1 MNLPAAQPYPTH
13 QAAATPSWQPTVT
26 LLELLED
33 GTTLVTLLRGGIA
46 PKEIDAFAG
55 RVGSFLANFE
65 RQAQA
70 YGKIPGLVSEAK
82 YAFCALFD
90 EVVLSTGGEFAER
103 WSGAPLQ
110 LQHFG
115 EHLAGEGFFNHLD
128 HLRLDP
134 VQNLEVMEVY
144 YTCLLLGFKGK
155 YLLES
160 PELLNL
166 LISRLR
172 QEILQAKGGQAA
184 FAPHARP
191 PQRFNEFIRHD
202 LPLWIYFIGLLVVSV
217 LIFLGFWLFLGYRAG
232 QIGG

>member
-1 MNLPAAQPYPTH
+1 MNLPAAQPYPT
-13 QAAATPSWQPTVT
+13 QADTTAWQSAVS
-26 LLELLED
+26 LNELLED

-46 PKEIDAFAG
+46 PKDVDAFSG

-70 YGKIPGLVSEAK
+70 YGKIPVLVSEAK
-82 YAFCALFD
+82 YAFCALID
-90 EVVLSTGGEFAER
+90 ETVLSTGDALAER

-115 EHLAGEGFFNHLD
+115 EHLAGEGFFHHLD
-128 HLRLDP
+128 RLRLDP
-134 VQNLEVMEVY
+134 VTNLEVLEVY

-155 YLLES
+155 FLLES
-160 PELLNL
+160 QDLLDL

-184 FAPHARP
+184 FAPHAQP

-202 LPLWIYFIGLLVVSV
+202 LPIWMYLVVLVVASILV
-217 LIFLGFWLFLGYRAG
+217 FAVFKAILVYQTG

>member
-1 MNLPAAQPYPTH
+1 MNLPAAQPYPP
-13 QAAATPSWQPTVT
+13 QAATPSWQPTVS

-65 RQAQA
+65 RQAHA

-90 EVVLSTGGEFAER
+90 EAVLSTGGEFAER

-128 HLRLDP
+128 RLRLDP

-160 PELLNL
+160 PELLDL

-172 QEILQAKGGQAA
+172 QEILQAKGGQAS

-202 LPLWIYFIGLLVVSV
+202 LPIWVYFIVLVVASL
-217 LIFLGFWLFLGYRAG
+217 LIYLVFKAILVHQAG
-232 QIGG
+232 QLGG

>member
-1 MNLPAAQPYPTH
+1 MNLPAAQPYPS
-13 QAAATPSWQPTVT
+13 QAAPAAAYQPTVS

-33 GTTLVTLLRGGIA
+33 GTNLVTLLRGGTA
-46 PKEIDAFAG
+46 PKDFDAFAG

-70 YGKIPGLVSEAK
+70 YGKPPMLVYEAK

-90 EVVLSTGGEFAER
+90 EIVLSTGGELAER
-103 WSGAPLQ
+103 WSRAPLQ

-115 EHLAGEGFFNHLD
+115 EHLAGEGFFVHLD

-134 VQNLEVMEVY
+134 VQNLEALEVY
-144 YTCLLLGFKGK
+144 YTCLLLGFTGK
-155 YLLES
+155 FLLEG
-160 PELLNL
+160 PDLLNL
-166 LISRLR
+166 LLARLR

-202 LPLWIYFIGLLVVSV
+202 LPVWAYFIVLVVASL
-217 LIFLGFWLFLGYRAG
+217 LIYLVFKAILVHQAG

>member
-1 MNLPAAQPYPTH
+1 MNLPAAQPYPT
-13 QAAATPSWQPTVT
+13 QAAASPAWQPTVS

-33 GTTLVTLLRGGIA
+33 GTTLVTLLRGGIP

-55 RVGSFLANFE
+55 RVGSFLANYE

-90 EVVLSTGGEFAER
+90 EAVLSTGGELAER

-115 EHLAGEGFFNHLD
+115 EHLAGEGFFHHLD
-128 HLRLDP
+128 RLRLDP

-155 YLLES
+155 FLLES
-160 PELLNL
+160 PELLDL
-166 LISRLR
+166 LVSRLR

-202 LPLWIYFIGLLVVSV
+202 LPVWVYLIVLGVASV
-217 LIFLGFWLFLGYRAG
+217 LIFLVFKAILVYQTG
-232 QIGG
+232 QISG

>member
-1 MNLPAAQPYPTH
+1 MNLPAAQPYPT
-13 QAAATPSWQPTVT
+13 QAAAAWQPTVS
-26 LLELLED
+26 LHELLED
-33 GTTLVTLLRGGIA
+33 GTTLVTLLRGGLA
-46 PKEIDAFAG
+46 PKDIDAFSG

-65 RQAQA
+65 RQAHA
-70 YGKIPGLVSEAK
+70 YGKTPVLVSEAK
-82 YAFCALFD
+82 YAFCALID
-90 EVVLSTGGEFAER
+90 ETVLSTGDTLAER

-128 HLRLDP
+128 RLRLDP
-134 VQNLEVMEVY
+134 VTNLEVLEVY
-144 YTCLLLGFKGK
+144 FTCLLLGFKGK
-155 YLLES
+155 FLLES
-160 PELLNL
+160 QELLDL

-202 LPLWIYFIGLLVVSV
+202 LPVWVYLVVLLLACAVVFMVFKAV
-217 LIFLGFWLFLGYRAG
+217 LVYQTG

>member
-1 MNLPAAQPYPTH
+1 MNLPAAQPYPT
-13 QAAATPSWQPTVT
+13 QAAAAQAWQPVVT
-26 LLELLED
+26 LLELLEE

-46 PKEIDAFAG
+46 PKDGDAFAG

-65 RQAQA
+65 RQAHA
-70 YGKIPGLVSEAK
+70 CGKLPILVSEAK

-90 EVVLSTGGEFAER
+90 EAVLSAGGELAER

-115 EHLAGEGFFNHLD
+115 EHLAGEGFFHRLD
-128 HLRLDP
+128 RLRLDP
-134 VQNLEVMEVY
+134 VQNLEAMEVY
-144 YTCLLLGFKGK
+144 YTCLLLGFRGK
-155 YLLES
+155 FLLES
-160 PELLNL
+160 PELLDL

-202 LPLWIYFIGLLVVSV
+202 LPVWVYFLVLLVASL
-217 LIFLGFWLFLGYRAG
+217 LIYLVFKAILVHQAG

>member
-1 MNLPAAQPYPTH
+1 MTLPAAQPYPP
-13 QAAATPSWQPTVT
+13 QAAATPTWQPTVT

-33 GTTLVTLLRGGIA
+33 GTTLVTLLRGGIE
-46 PKEIDAFAG
+46 PKDIDAFAG

-65 RQAQA
+65 RQAHA
-70 YGKIPGLVSEAK
+70 YGKLPGLVSEAK

-90 EVVLSTGGEFAER
+90 EAVLSTGGELAER

-115 EHLAGEGFFNHLD
+115 EHLAGEGFFSHLD
-128 HLRLDP
+128 RLRLDP
-134 VQNLEVMEVY
+134 VQTLEVMEVF

-155 YLLES
+155 FLLES
-160 PELLNL
+160 PELLDL

-202 LPLWIYFIGLLVVSV
+202 LPIWVYLVVLVVAS
-217 LIFLGFWLFLGYRAG
+217 LLTFLVFKAILVYQAG